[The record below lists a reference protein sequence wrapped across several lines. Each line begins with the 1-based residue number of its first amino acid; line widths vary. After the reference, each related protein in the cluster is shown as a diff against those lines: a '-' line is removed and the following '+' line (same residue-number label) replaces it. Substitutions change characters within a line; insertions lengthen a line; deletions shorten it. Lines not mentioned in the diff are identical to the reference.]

1 MVLFVIAVILLT
13 FGVVVFVGA
22 PYVPSL
28 KKDVTKAFDGL
39 YPLSENDVVLDV
51 GSGDGKVLRAAA
63 QRGARAVGYEINP
76 FLVVISLLLGIG
88 NSRVNTRLQNMWT
101 ATFPVNTTLVYVFAV
116 SRDTVRIS
124 RKIQREAD
132 RIGKDIYVMS
142 YGAKIPGAALQRA
155 AGAHHLYL
163 YKALHNKKPQ
173 V

>member
-28 KKDVTKAFDGL
+28 KKDVTTAFDGL

-63 QRGARAVGYEINP
+63 QRGAHAVGYEINP

-88 NSRVNTRLQNMWT
+88 NSRVSTRLQNMWT
-101 ATFPVNTTLVYVFAV
+101 ATFPEDTTLVYVFAV
-116 SRDTVRIS
+116 SRDTARIS
-124 RKIQREAD
+124 KKIQREAD
-132 RIGKDIYVMS
+132 RIGKNIYVMS
-142 YGAKIPGAALQRA
+142 YGAEIPGATLQRTV
-155 AGAHHLYL
+155 GAHHLYL
-163 YKALHNKKPQ
+163 YKALHIKKPQ